1 MENLS
6 EDVRRRRWKFIGHIM
21 RKEPNND
28 CINLDTGRATKT
40 GQTKDTHGGGQR
52 RGKGKR
58 LDGRIGVRYK
68 SQRLTELVGGVVLRP
83 YVPHGTKWMG
93 EGEGNATSFLQQ

>member
-1 MENLS
+1 MFKVSVICFVL
-6 EDVRRRRWKFIGHIM
+6 R
-21 RKEPNND
+21 
-28 CINLDTGRATKT
+28 
-40 GQTKDTHGGGQR
+40 HGGGRR

-83 YVPHGTKWMG
+83 YVPHGTKWIG
-93 EGEGNATSFLQQ
+93 EGEGDVVI